1 MASWRKKK
9 RVDGTEYYEIRVS
22 RGRRRSCVYMNWDIP
37 TGWGQKSTE
46 RELRKVAAEFERKV
60 NAGEVTTRQER
71 KEAEE
76 RAAAEAKKIKTV
88 KQYIESVF
96 LPAKEITLSQNGKY
110 SYKQFCDKYIIP
122 EIGDLLIV
130 DVSPAVITKTLLDFQ
145 KTHACSSCIKLYNI
159 LNGIFQM
166 ATLDDTIMLNPM
178 QKVKR
183 PAPRKE
189 EKERDEASKAYT
201 VDELRHAI
209 NCSWQEYQDA
219 IKKIENEKEKED
231 SNPDTVAYWEKMSL
245 TAFRWY
251 VYLNLSIDT
260 GARRGELCGLQWQDI
275 NWTAP
280 GIVIHRNVQYDPSKG
295 IYVTTPKNGKTRS
308 VDIGEE
314 TLTLLK
320 QLRTKQAEVC
330 LTKWVF
336 PTEMKRGKEIPE
348 CMSPQ
353 SATQYF
359 KRFGDRHGL
368 KNFHPHILRHSSASI
383 AITNG
388 ADVTS
393 VSARLGHS
401 DTAVTLRM
409 YAHANEES
417 IRRAGQTVRDALNAP
432 QVKQA

>member
-1 MASWRKKK
+1 MAFSRRKTRK
-9 RVDGTEYYEIRVS
+9 DGSEYYEIKVS
-22 RGRRRSCVYMNWDIP
+22 RGRGKSCVYSHWNIP
-37 TGWGQKSTE
+37 QGWSQKSIDK
-46 RELRKVAAEFERKV
+46 ELNKVVAEFERQV
-60 NAGEVTTRQER
+60 RAGEVTTLHEK
-71 KEAEE
+71 KEEE
-76 RAAAEAKKIKTV
+76 ARALAEAKKIKTV
-88 KQYIESVF
+88 KQYIEGVF
-96 LPAKEITLSQNGKY
+96 LPTKEITLSQNGKY

-122 EIGDLLIV
+122 ALGDLLIV
-130 DVSPAVITKTLLDFQ
+130 AVTPAVISKTLLDFQ
-145 KTHACSSCIKLYNI
+145 KTRAHSSCIKLYNI

-166 ATLDDTIMLNPM
+166 ATLDDTIPISPM

-183 PAPRKE
+183 PASRKE
-189 EKERDEASKAYT
+189 EKEQAETSKAYT
-201 VDELRHAI
+201 VDELRYAI

-219 IKKIENEKEKED
+219 VQRVENEKAKED
-231 SNPDTVAYWEKMSL
+231 TNSDTVAYWEKMSL

-275 NWTAP
+275 NWTTP
-280 GIVIHRNVQYDPSKG
+280 GIIIQRNAQYDPSKG

-308 VDIGEE
+308 VDIGEK
-314 TLTLLK
+314 TLILLK
-320 QLRTKQAEVC
+320 QLRTKQAETH
-330 LTKWVF
+330 LSKWVF
-336 PTEMKRGKEIPE
+336 PTDMKREKEIPE

-432 QVKQA
+432 QVRQA